1 VHIRL
6 LCFVVP
12 ALFLTSALAAQVLPI
27 PQDHFS
33 ADQRQFRSAALT
45 ASQAALNDFRAAWQA
60 NDARATARLMA
71 EDGLLVLPWRESRQ
85 GRRPIQEELSSYL
98 PRAGNLLFSLVD
110 GDVGGDMVYLFGQFH
125 MEARPDGSSNGS
137 SIGSSNGYTGGSSGS
152 AASVEPAAGSYTA
165 VLQRSG
171 RSWRI
176 RALVFT
182 PDVLRPHED
191 AGSDA
196 D

>member
-1 VHIRL
+1 MHIRL
-6 LCFVVP
+6 LCIPFP
-12 ALFLTSALAAQVLPI
+12 ALLLATGLAAQVQPI

-60 NDARATARLMA
+60 KDARATARLMA
-71 EDGLLVLPWRESRQ
+71 DDALLVLPWRESRQ
-85 GRRPIQEELSSYL
+85 GRRPIQEELSAYL
-98 PRAGNLLFSLVD
+98 PATGNLLFSLVD
-110 GDVGGDMVYLFGQFH
+110 GDVGGDMVYIFGQFH
-125 MEARPDGSSNGS
+125 MEARSG
-137 SIGSSNGYTGGSSGS
+137 GSSNGYGNGSSGS

-182 PDVLRPHED
+182 PEVLRPEED
-191 AGSDA
+191 AGSPED
-196 D
+196 